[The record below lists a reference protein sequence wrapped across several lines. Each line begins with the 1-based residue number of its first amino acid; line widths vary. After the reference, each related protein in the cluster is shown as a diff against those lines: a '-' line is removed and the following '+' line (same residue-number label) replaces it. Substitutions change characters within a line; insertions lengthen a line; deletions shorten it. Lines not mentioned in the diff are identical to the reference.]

1 MLSHL
6 GSKKSP
12 LWGPWCPHKKKT
24 PTCNNRT
31 PVQLAAGQRLAS
43 EAMLLGQDRAIEE
56 VI

>member
-31 PVQLAAGQRLAS
+31 PVQLAAGQRLAN